1 MEVKEMEYTKGEWVK
16 YNRLYGTEVT
26 EHIWCGDKHIADLD
40 GEDATANA
48 HLIASAPMLYEACKL
63 ALKYLRPLGKDK
75 FSEAAEKTIETALSK
90 AEGKV

>member
-1 MEVKEMEYTKGEWVK
+1 MHTKGEWVK

-48 HLIASAPMLYEACKL
+48 HLIAAAPDMYEALKE
-63 ALKYLRPLGKDK
+63 ALMDIGKTGYTK
-75 FSEAAEKTIETALSK
+75 VRHIVAMQEALSK